1 MPVPTD
7 GDVGDKGGAAA
18 CGADLFDPEVIR
30 QIGRLDWIAQTLA
43 QGTRQGLHRSRE
55 KGFSTEFADFKP
67 YTRGDDLRLLDWRVF
82 ARTDRY
88 YVRTYEAE
96 TNVECLLVLDASG
109 SMGWRWGST
118 VSKLEYSACLA
129 AAITTMLMGQQD
141 KVGLLAHDG
150 RGLHLVPLSSRRAQ
164 VKDILATLE
173 RVRPGRVDAIA
184 SLVDHV
190 QQAKPHRGQ
199 IVVFSDLEDD
209 PVRLAQ
215 AMPQLASGGDD
226 VLLLHI
232 LDRAEVE
239 LPYEDGVSHLI
250 DSETGQRVA
259 VNMRDLK
266 AGHARRV
273 QEFRDHWRGVCDDGG
288 IRYVP
293 LDTSLGYLEAF
304 SLILREQAGD

>member
-1 MPVPTD
+1 MRARDD
-7 GDVGDKGGAAA
+7 GDVAAGG
-18 CGADLFDPEVIR
+18 GTGPPRADLFDPEMIQ

-82 ARTDRY
+82 ARTERY

-96 TNVECLLVLDASG
+96 TNIECLLVLDASG
-109 SMGWRWGST
+109 SMGWRWEST
-118 VSKLEYSACLA
+118 VSKLDYSVCLA
-129 AAITTMLMGQQD
+129 AAITTMLMAQQD

-150 RGLHLVPLSSRRAQ
+150 QGPLLIPLSSRRAQ
-164 VKDILATLE
+164 IKDILAALE

-209 PVRLAQ
+209 PVGLAQ
-215 AMPQLASGGDD
+215 AMPQLASRGDD
-226 VLLLHI
+226 VLLLHV

-239 LPYEDGVSHLI
+239 LPYDDGVSHLV
-250 DSETGQRVA
+250 DSETGQRVS
-259 VNMRDLK
+259 VNMKDLK
-266 AGHARRV
+266 GGHAQRV
-273 QEFRDHWRGVCDDGG
+273 RDFRDHWRRVCDDSG

-304 SLILREQAGD
+304 SRILREQTSG